1 MPHLTP
7 LIGTMVAGLVLAF
20 VLGAI
25 AFRLRVSPLIGYLLA
40 GIVVGPFTPGYVAN
54 QSLANELAEIGVI
67 LLMFGVGLH
76 FSLRDLMSVRRIA
89 IPGAVA
95 QIASAVLLGMGLAYL
110 FGWGTL
116 TGFVFGLA
124 LSCASTV
131 VLLRALEER
140 RILDTERGRIAVGW
154 LIVEDIVMVL
164 ALVLIPAL
172 AAGGGGAGELGVT
185 LAVTAA
191 KVAAFVALMLI
202 VGGRAVPWLLHAVA
216 HTGSRELFRLA
227 VLAIALGFALAAA
240 LLFHVSFA
248 LGAFLAGVVL
258 AESPLSQRAAE
269 ETLPLRDAFAVLFF
283 VSVGM
288 LFNPS
293 ILWTATG
300 PLILTVLIVMVGK
313 SVAAFLI
320 VRAVGRPNRTAIT
333 ISASLAQI
341 GEFSFILATLGDRLG
356 LLPPA
361 GRDLILAA
369 AIISIMLNPLLFAM
383 IDRFGAGASSGKAT
397 EPAAA
402 PAQSGHTVL
411 VGHGRVGKLVSG
423 SLIEA
428 GDRLVIVETQ
438 PDKIDLPAADGL
450 RIETGNAAQ
459 AEVLKRAAI
468 MDARL
473 LIVAVPEAF
482 EAGQIVQQARALNP
496 KLRIIARANQDAGVD
511 HLVRLGA
518 DLAIMCEREI
528 ARRMVDQALARG

>member
-1 MPHLTP
+1 
-7 LIGTMVAGLVLAF
+7 
-20 VLGAI
+20 
-25 AFRLRVSPLIGYLLA
+25 
-40 GIVVGPFTPGYVAN
+40 
-54 QSLANELAEIGVI
+54 
-67 LLMFGVGLH
+67 MFGVGLH

-89 IPGAVA
+89 IPGAIA

-110 FGWGTL
+110 FGWSTL
-116 TGFVFGLA
+116 TGFVFGFA

-172 AAGGGGAGELGVT
+172 AGGGSSAGELGMT
-185 LAVTAA
+185 LIVTAA

-202 VGGRAVPWLLHAVA
+202 VGGRAVPWLLHGIA

-227 VLAIALGFALAAA
+227 VLAIALGFALAVA
-240 LLFHVSFA
+240 LLFQVSFA

-320 VRAVGRPNRTAIT
+320 VRAFGRPSRTAIT

-341 GEFSFILATLGDRLG
+341 GEFSFILGGMGMALG
-356 LLPPA
+356 LLPKQ
-361 GRDLILAA
+361 GQNLILAG
-369 AIISIMLNPLLFAM
+369 AILSIALNPLVFKLVAPLTAWLG
-383 IDRFGAGASSGKAT
+383 RHPVLAGRMAGQDDPLAELPMSVPQERLTG
-397 EPAAA
+397 
-402 PAQSGHTVL
+402 QVVL
-411 VGHGRVGKLVSG
+411 VGYGRVGRMIGESLRAQHVPFVVAEQNRELVDQ
-423 SLIEA
+423 LRKRDI
-428 GDRLVIVETQ
+428 
-438 PDKIDLPAADGL
+438 PAVA
-450 RIETGNAAQ
+450 GNAAEPFVLIQ
-459 AEVLKRAAI
+459 AHIAK
-468 MDARL
+468 ARL
-473 LIVAVPEAF
+473 LVIATPDTLGVRAMVETAK
-482 EAGQIVQQARALNP
+482 ALNP
-496 KLRIIARANQDAGVD
+496 EITVLIRTHSADEAVQLQKDTGAAIFYGEQELALNMTARIREA
-511 HLVRLGA
+511 LGETPA
-518 DLAIMCEREI
+518 HP
-528 ARRMVDQALARG
+528 